1 MMTGDYYTDDTPV
14 KLFGWGICEVEGCIS
29 PANTVIEVKV
39 GTLGVI
45 TLYLC
50 NQCVNEF
57 KDDI

>member
-1 MMTGDYYTDDTPV
+1 MVRDYYTYNTPV
-14 KLFGWGICEVEGCIS
+14 KLFDGDICEAEGCIS
-29 PANTVIEVKV
+29 PASTAIEVKV

-45 TLYLC
+45 MLYLC